1 MTARPT
7 DTLRTAMARRG
18 YAVTDDDLDTARR
31 HLEAAPPITDA
42 KHADNLAWLARLDSD
57 AAAA

>member
-1 MTARPT
+1 
-7 DTLRTAMARRG
+7 MARRG